1 VRWRWLPRVEL
12 QGVPAQTHVSP
23 TQAKKFTPSS
33 NVTVAVLLP

>member
-1 VRWRWLPRVEL
+1 VYRPK
-12 QGVPAQTHVSP
+12 GHVSP